1 MKKWTHQINES
12 KAAWHSTGY
21 TVNTMMNVCL
31 HDLDLIL
38 DGLTESLGKRAKER
52 ESCFVCQL
60 SETTVRTIR
69 YCQNSYH
76 ILFPP
81 TPTYVQ
87 VCGLSPTCMFASLQI
102 AMQTAIRLHKHAQL
116 CVFAPLL
123 ICIILLGLKT
133 TQTLLVNKLCYQ
145 QPQLILSEISLNAL
159 RMRPQ

>member
-1 MKKWTHQINES
+1 MLTWPGSDIWWVDWKLRERSQKRECC
-12 KAAWHSTGY
+12 
-21 TVNTMMNVCL
+21 VCISIIRNHL
-31 HDLDLIL
+31 EI
-38 DGLTESLGKRAKER
+38 
-52 ESCFVCQL
+52 
-60 SETTVRTIR
+60 VRTIR

-87 VCGLSPTCMFASLQI
+87 VCGLSPTCMFALLQI
-102 AMQTAIRLHKHAQL
+102 AVQTAIRLHKHAQL

-159 RMRPQ
+159 RMRPQWNICFLSTF